1 MEIASIVGNQK
12 MLVMFSR
19 GFIISLES
27 CPQNPLLLLHI
38 CLKCHTDDQV
48 SLSPL
53 PEEILNFSQRRGN

>member
-1 MEIASIVGNQK
+1 MEIAAIVGNQK

-27 CPQNPLLLLHI
+27 CPQNSLVLLHI
-38 CLKCHTDDQV
+38 CLKCHVDGQV

-53 PEEILNFSQRRGN
+53 PKAILKFSRRRGS